1 MKPDVVL
8 MLFHCL
14 LIFRPCSY
22 PYTKAEELVRELQ
35 KLQHLQS
42 LALPAA
48 LLCNR
53 CCPEKH
59 YPGLRASLE
68 CLIAQPNLR
77 KLDLLTLPEATMG
90 TTFFCGHPASVA
102 EGMAALRAKAAAARG
117 CVVQHGT
124 TSGASSIADH
134 NQQQQQQ
141 QQQGELELELAVE
154 EAEWADDC
162 FLSSKGPGHPV
173 WGVYVSSSEW

>member
-1 MKPDVVL
+1 MVLCPVVL
-8 MLFHCL
+8 YCL
-14 LIFRPCSY
+14 PHCSY
-22 PYTKAEELVRELQ
+22 PYTKADELVRELQ
-35 KLQHLQS
+35 KLHHLRS

-68 CLIAQPNLR
+68 RLTAQNNNLK
-77 KLDLLTLPEATMG
+77 KLDLLTLPEATLG

-117 CVVQHGT
+117 GGKLGAGSSDAGAAPSAVQ
-124 TSGASSIADH
+124 
-134 NQQQQQQ
+134 QQQQQQ
-141 QQQGELELELAVE
+141 QQQGELELELVVE

-162 FLSSKGPGHPV
+162 FLSSKGAGHPV
-173 WGVYVSSSEW
+173 WGVYVSGSEW

>member
-1 MKPDVVL
+1 
-8 MLFHCL
+8 
-14 LIFRPCSY
+14 
-22 PYTKAEELVRELQ
+22 VRELQ
-35 KLQHLQS
+35 KLHHLHS

-68 CLIAQPNLR
+68 CLTAQPNLR

-102 EGMAALRAKAAAARG
+102 EGMAALRARAAAARCG
-117 CVVQHGT
+117 CKPP
-124 TSGASSIADH
+124 ASSSSSSSAADIL
-134 NQQQQQQ
+134 QQQ
-141 QQQGELELELAVE
+141 QQQGLELELVVE

-162 FLSSKGPGHPV
+162 FLSSKGAGHPV
-173 WGVYVSSSEW
+173 WGVYVSGSEW